1 MQMKELIEIRNN
13 IKEMN
18 IYEKMSAIVNELGT
32 VAKNLSVDL
41 GKGKNY
47 KAVQEKDVLDAI
59 KPLEEKYRIYSY
71 PKERKVIDNAILEK
85 ETTYG
90 ITKNLYMRIE
100 TTYEF
105 VNLDKTEEK
114 ITMISYGDGIDSGD
128 KAPGKAM
135 TYSDKYSLLKAY
147 KVATG
152 DDPDKDA
159 SPENGYKKEETK
171 FNNSQRITLLNK
183 INELE
188 LELDIP
194 HEKTLEI
201 YQVKS
206 NNQMTDS
213 QLQDCV
219 NNMEKRLKEVRGV

>member
-1 MQMKELIEIRNN
+1 MQELKEKLDK

-32 VAKNLSVDL
+32 VAKNLNVDL

-71 PKERKVIDNAILEK
+71 PKERKVIDNSILEK
-85 ETTYG
+85 ETNYG

-105 VNLDKTEEK
+105 VNLDKPEEK
-114 ITMISYGDGIDSGD
+114 ITMVSYGDGIDSGD

-152 DDPDKDA
+152 DDQDKDA
-159 SPENGYKKEETK
+159 SPENGYKKEENK
-171 FNNSQRITLLNK
+171 SNNSQRIMLLNK

-194 HEKTLEI
+194 HEKTLDI

-219 NNMEKRLKEVRGV
+219 DRMEARLKEVRGK

>member
-1 MQMKELIEIRNN
+1 MQEIKN
-13 IKEMN
+13 MN
-18 IYEKMSAIVNELGT
+18 IYEKMSAIVNELGI
-32 VAKNLSVDL
+32 VGKNLNVDL

-59 KPLEEKYRIYSY
+59 KPLEAKYRIYSY
-71 PKERKVIDNAILEK
+71 PKERKVIDNSILEK
-85 ETTYG
+85 ETSYG
-90 ITKNLYMRIE
+90 ITKSLYMRIE

-105 VNLDKTEEK
+105 VNIDKPEEK
-114 ITMISYGDGIDSGD
+114 MTMVSYGDGIDTGD

-159 SPENGYKKEETK
+159 SPNEGYKKVDKKEIKLEG
-171 FNNSQRITLLNK
+171 SQRIALLNK

-194 HEKTLEI
+194 HEKTLEV
-201 YQVKS
+201 YKVNS

-219 NNMEKRLKEVRGV
+219 NKMEQLKENK

>member
-1 MQMKELIEIRNN
+1 MQEI
-13 IKEMN
+13 KDMN

-32 VAKNLSVDL
+32 VAKNLNVDL

-71 PKERKVIDNAILEK
+71 PKERKVIDNSILEK
-85 ETTYG
+85 ETSYG
-90 ITKNLYMRIE
+90 ITKSLYMRIE

-105 VNLDKTEEK
+105 VNIDKPEEK
-114 ITMISYGDGIDSGD
+114 MTMVSYGDGIDTGD

-159 SPENGYKKEETK
+159 SPNEGYKKADKKEEKKETK
-171 FNNSQRITLLNK
+171 LVGSQRIALLNK

-194 HEKTLEI
+194 HEKTLEV
-201 YQVKS
+201 YKVNS

-219 NNMEKRLKEVRGV
+219 NKMEQLKENK

>member
-1 MQMKELIEIRNN
+1 MQE

-18 IYEKMSAIVNELGT
+18 IYEKMSSIVNELGT
-32 VAKNLSVDL
+32 VAKNLNVDL

-59 KPLEEKYRIYSY
+59 KPLEDKYRIYSY
-71 PKERKVIDNAILEK
+71 PKERKVIDNSILEK
-85 ETTYG
+85 ETSYG
-90 ITKNLYMRIE
+90 VTKNLYMRIE

-105 VNLDKTEEK
+105 VNLDKPEEK
-114 ITMISYGDGIDSGD
+114 ITMVSYGDGIDSGD

-159 SPENGYKKEETK
+159 SPEKGYTKETK
-171 FNNSQRITLLNK
+171 KLEGSQRIALINR

-201 YQVKS
+201 YKVSS

-213 QLQDCV
+213 QLQECIKR
-219 NNMEKRLKEVRGV
+219 MEQVKESRGK

>member
-1 MQMKELIEIRNN
+1 MQE

-18 IYEKMSAIVNELGT
+18 IYEKLSSIVNELGT
-32 VAKNLSVDL
+32 VAKNLNVDL

-59 KPLEEKYRIYSY
+59 KPLEDKYRIYSY
-71 PKERKVIDNAILEK
+71 PKERKVIDNSILEK
-85 ETTYG
+85 ETSYG
-90 ITKNLYMRIE
+90 ITKNMYMRIE

-105 VNLDKTEEK
+105 VNLDKPEEK
-114 ITMISYGDGIDSGD
+114 ITMVSYGDGIDSGD

-159 SPENGYKKEETK
+159 SPEKGYTKETK
-171 FNNSQRITLLNK
+171 KSGGSSRIVLMNR

-201 YQVKS
+201 YKVTS

-213 QLQDCV
+213 QLQDCI
-219 NNMEKRLKEVRGV
+219 NKLEDLKEKRGK

>member
-1 MQMKELIEIRNN
+1 MQEI
-13 IKEMN
+13 KDMN
-18 IYEKMSAIVNELGT
+18 IYEKMSAIVNELGI
-32 VAKNLSVDL
+32 VGKNLNVDL

-59 KPLEEKYRIYSY
+59 KPLEAKYRIYSY
-71 PKERKVIDNAILEK
+71 PKERKVIDNSILEK
-85 ETTYG
+85 DTSYG
-90 ITKNLYMRIE
+90 ITKSLYMRIE

-105 VNLDKTEEK
+105 VNIDKPEEK
-114 ITMISYGDGIDSGD
+114 MTMVSYGDGIDTGD

-159 SPENGYKKEETK
+159 SPEKGYKKVDKKEIKLEG
-171 FNNSQRITLLNK
+171 SQRIALLNK

-194 HEKTLEI
+194 HEKTLEV
-201 YQVKS
+201 YKVNS

-219 NNMEKRLKEVRGV
+219 NKMEQLKENK

>member
-1 MQMKELIEIRNN
+1 MEKKEL
-13 IKEMN
+13 N

-41 GKGKNY
+41 GKGKAY
-47 KAVQEKDVLDAI
+47 KAVQEKDVLDAV
-59 KPLEEKYRIYSY
+59 KPLEEKYRVYSY
-71 PKERKVIDNAILEK
+71 PKERKVIDNSILEK
-85 ETTYG
+85 ETSYG
-90 ITKNLYMRIE
+90 TTKNLYMRIE

-105 VNLDKTEEK
+105 VNLDKPEEK
-114 ITMISYGDGIDSGD
+114 VTMVSYGDGIDSGD

-147 KVATG
+147 KIATG

-159 SPENGYKKEETK
+159 SPEGGYNKSSKKETTLEG
-171 FNNSQRITLLNK
+171 SQRIALLNE

-188 LELDIP
+188 NELDIP

-201 YQVKS
+201 YKVKS
-206 NNQMTDS
+206 TNEMTDS
-213 QLQDCV
+213 QLLNCV
-219 NNMEKRLKEVRGV
+219 NQMKQVKENKNERTN

>member
-1 MQMKELIEIRNN
+1 MEKE
-13 IKEMN
+13 IKEEKYTMN
-18 IYEKMSAIVNELGT
+18 LYEKMSAIVNELGT

-41 GKGKNY
+41 GKGKTY

-71 PKERKVIDNAILEK
+71 PKERKVIDNCQLEK
-85 ETTYG
+85 ETSYG
-90 ITKNLYMRIE
+90 ITRSLYMRIE

-105 VNLDKTEEK
+105 VNIDNPEER

-152 DDPDKDA
+152 DDPDVDA
-159 SPENGYKKEETK
+159 SPENGYKKKETG
-171 FNNSQRITLLNK
+171 SQK
-183 INELE
+183 IALINRMNELE

-194 HEKTLEI
+194 HEKTLEVYHVESNNEMTI
-201 YQVKS
+201 YQ
-206 NNQMTDS
+206 M
-213 QLQDCV
+213 QDCIKR
-219 NNMEKRLKEVRGV
+219 MEKKLEERGK

>member
-1 MQMKELIEIRNN
+1 MQE

-18 IYEKMSAIVNELGT
+18 IYEKMSAIVNELGI
-32 VAKNLSVDL
+32 VGKNLNVDL

-59 KPLEEKYRIYSY
+59 KPLEAKYRIYSY
-71 PKERKVIDNAILEK
+71 PKERKVIDNSVLEK
-85 ETTYG
+85 ETSYG
-90 ITKNLYMRIE
+90 ITKSLYMRIE

-105 VNLDKTEEK
+105 VNIDKPEEK
-114 ITMISYGDGIDSGD
+114 MTMVSYGDGIDTGD

-159 SPENGYKKEETK
+159 SPNEGYKKVDKKEEKKETK
-171 FNNSQRITLLNK
+171 LVGSQRIALLNR

-194 HEKTLEI
+194 HEKTLEV
-201 YQVKS
+201 YKVNS
-206 NNQMTDS
+206 SNQMTDS

-219 NNMEKRLKEVRGV
+219 NKMEQLKENK

>member
-1 MQMKELIEIRNN
+1 ME
-13 IKEMN
+13 KEMN
-18 IYEKMSAIVNELGT
+18 IYEKMSAIVNELGI
-32 VAKNLSVDL
+32 VGKNLNVDL

-59 KPLEEKYRIYSY
+59 KPLEAKYRVYSY
-71 PKERKVIDNAILEK
+71 PKERKVIDNSILEK
-85 ETTYG
+85 ETSYG
-90 ITKNLYMRIE
+90 ITKSLYMRIE

-105 VNLDKTEEK
+105 VNIDKPEEK
-114 ITMISYGDGIDSGD
+114 ITMVSYGDGIDTGD

-159 SPENGYKKEETK
+159 SDEKGYSKPKKLEG
-171 FNNSQRITLLNK
+171 SQRIALLNK

-201 YQVKS
+201 YKVTS
-206 NNQMTDS
+206 NSQMTDS
-213 QLQDCV
+213 QLQECV
-219 NNMEKRLKEVRGV
+219 LKMEQAKESRGK

>member
-1 MQMKELIEIRNN
+1 MQE

-18 IYEKMSAIVNELGT
+18 IYEKMSAIVNELGI
-32 VAKNLSVDL
+32 VGKNLNVDL

-59 KPLEEKYRIYSY
+59 KPLEAKYRIYSY
-71 PKERKVIDNAILEK
+71 PKERKVIDNSILEK
-85 ETTYG
+85 ETSYG
-90 ITKNLYMRIE
+90 ITKSLYMRIE

-105 VNLDKTEEK
+105 VNIDKQEEK
-114 ITMISYGDGIDSGD
+114 MTMVSYGDGIDTGD

-152 DDPDKDA
+152 DDPDKEA
-159 SPENGYKKEETK
+159 SPNEGYKKVDKKVIKLEG
-171 FNNSQRITLLNK
+171 SQRIALLNK

-194 HEKTLEI
+194 HEKTLEV
-201 YQVKS
+201 YKVNS

-219 NNMEKRLKEVRGV
+219 NKMEQLKENK